1 MYGHVSLQHCL
12 AASLQVSS
20 VIQGAIKEGASCLE
34 RHGLYLPSLTCGTLA
49 GPASGE
55 WLPWRPATLT
65 QQSYLTRAHEPKLYS
80 SSSDCMCETTVG
92 QAPDLEVN
100 I

>member
-1 MYGHVSLQHCL
+1 MRFRSVRCNILHSGRAMYGHVSLQHCL

-55 WLPWRPATLT
+55 
-65 QQSYLTRAHEPKLYS
+65 
-80 SSSDCMCETTVG
+80 
-92 QAPDLEVN
+92 
-100 I
+100 

>member
-1 MYGHVSLQHCL
+1 MYGHVSLQNCL

-55 WLPWRPATLT
+55 
-65 QQSYLTRAHEPKLYS
+65 
-80 SSSDCMCETTVG
+80 
-92 QAPDLEVN
+92 
-100 I
+100 